1 MHKATY
7 PARQRGMTMI
17 SWIIVLAI
25 LVFFVIIGIKL
36 VPSYIEFYSIKG
48 ILEAVRQD
56 RSMRD
61 AAPAKIRESIK
72 KRMKINGIYE
82 FDPKNIIIKK
92 EKTGQVV
99 AVEYEVRKNVVGNV
113 DVIMSFKDQVS
124 L

>member
-1 MHKATY
+1 VNKGTH

-17 SWIIVLAI
+17 SWIMVLAI
-25 LVFFVIIGIKL
+25 IVFFVIVGIKL
-36 VPSYIEFYSIKG
+36 VPSYIEFYSIQG

-56 RSMRD
+56 RTMRD
-61 AAPAKIRESIK
+61 APPAKIRESIK

-82 FDPKNIIIKK
+82 FDPKNIVIKK

-99 AVEYEVRKNVVGNV
+99 TVEYEVRKNVVGNV